1 MKKKNKWLAVMLV
14 TLLSYGMAWMLGSM
28 WPVLQV
34 WYAQVLIAV
43 AAGGVYFFLES
54 TPLEIKAQTV
64 GDGQHG
70 NSHWMDDTRK
80 NRYSPSCMS
89 HEQAGLLWDT
99 DESLGSRYQRPQSP
113 ADKLRPAQERQQVY
127 LFRRFI
133 TMPVSISI
141 QKAGRIDAYRRL

>member
-70 NSHWMDDTRK
+70 NSHWMDDTEK
-80 NRYSPSCMS
+80 KQVFSIVHEG
-89 HEQAGLLWDT
+89 HEQKAGLLWDT
-99 DESLGSRYQRPQSP
+99 
-113 ADKLRPAQERQQVY
+113 
-127 LFRRFI
+127 RRI
-133 TMPVSISI
+133 
-141 QKAGRIDAYRRL
+141 AG

>member
-1 MKKKNKWLAVMLV
+1 MLV

-70 NSHWMDDTRK
+70 NSHWMDDTEK
-80 NRYSPSCMS
+80 SRYSPSCMR
-89 HEQAGLLWDT
+89 AMNKRPDLLWDT
-99 DESLGSRYQRPQSP
+99 
-113 ADKLRPAQERQQVY
+113 
-127 LFRRFI
+127 RRI
-133 TMPVSISI
+133 
-141 QKAGRIDAYRRL
+141 AG